1 MKFLR
6 AKQRA
11 HKSSEEL
18 ALFDDAKMT
27 LPKGIRPSTSVA
39 TLAELDETI
48 ESAKNQQLVSAL
60 NILQGSTR
68 RQALKVVYYQWS
80 KFAKQFDSGAP
91 NGKTKNAEMKAR
103 KQTFL
108 EASLAA
114 SRGAITHSNIEGLE
128 LPKQG
133 INDRKFAEKVDL
145 TCEEIYKGIEEE
157 LKIEQKKT

>member
-1 MKFLR
+1 MKFLK

-27 LPKGIRPSTSVA
+27 LPKGIRPSTSVT

-68 RQALKVVYYQWS
+68 RQALKVVYQS
-80 KFAKQFDSGAP
+80 SQNSSTVEHPTEKR
-91 NGKTKNAEMKAR
+91 KNAEMKAR

-157 LKIEQKKT
+157 LKIEQKMT

>member
-11 HKSSEEL
+11 DKSSEEL

-27 LPKGIRPSTSVA
+27 LPKGIRPSTSVT

-48 ESAKNQQLVSAL
+48 ESAKSQQLVIAL
-60 NILQGSTR
+60 KILQGSTR
-68 RQALKVVYYQWS
+68 RQASEMVYYQCS
-80 KFAKQFDSGAP
+80 KSAKQVDNGAL
-91 NGKTKNAEMKAR
+91 NGKAKNAEMEAR

-128 LPKQG
+128 LPKRG
-133 INDRKFAEKVDL
+133 INGRKFAEKVDM
-145 TCEEIYKGIEEE
+145 TYEEIYKGIEEE